1 MNSNFRGRDFCIQQV
16 NEAKFKHFERY
27 YAAPENDR
35 GLNLFF
41 GIVFASQNICQ
52 KMMWSGINILPFS
65 QIIIGEKL
73 LEKWSVGKVLRNF
86 IRTLDPFL
94 APSS

>member
-41 GIVFASQNICQ
+41 GIVFASQNIW
-52 KMMWSGINILPFS
+52 MWSQKAS
-65 QIIIGEKL
+65 KWQHS
-73 LEKWSVGKVLRNF
+73 LEAGRIYKH
-86 IRTLDPFL
+86 
-94 APSS
+94 